1 MNSKSQEK
9 FDFWMSRDPES
20 FHQLDMFRMFDFAN
34 SLYEANEKVSS
45 EQIYERFKQRYPNY
59 LDGEAIKLSENG
71 KIRLISYIGSWIGK
85 IINNVNYEKEF
96 YNQEI

>member
-9 FDFWMSRDPES
+9 FDLWMSCDPES
-20 FHQLDMFRMFDFAN
+20 FHLLDMFRMFDFAN

-59 LDGEAIKLSENG
+59 LDGEAIKLSEKWEDQIN
-71 KIRLISYIGSWIGK
+71 LIHWSLDWQ
-85 IINNVNYEKEF
+85 NNK
-96 YNQEI
+96 

>member
-9 FDFWMSRDPES
+9 FDFWMSRDLES

-59 LDGEAIKLSENG
+59 LDGEAIKLSE
-71 KIRLISYIGSWIGK
+71 KWEDQ
-85 IINNVNYEKEF
+85 INFIHWFLDWQNNK
-96 YNQEI
+96 